1 MKIKEVKRF
10 SDRAFTAVLRLLA
23 QLNDRSELPDKDYF
37 KGILKSERTH
47 LFLAELDNK
56 EIVGMLTIVTYNVP
70 SGAKMWIEDVVVDE
84 AQRGKGFGKALM
96 EYALEY
102 AKSKGAGTIDLTS
115 KPSRVEANRLYQ
127 KLGFVLR
134 KTNVYR
140 YLIKE

>member
-1 MKIKEVKRF
+1 MKVKEIKRF
-10 SDRAFTAVLRLLA
+10 SDKAFTAVSRLLT

-37 KGILKSERTH
+37 KGLLKSERTH

-56 EIVGMLTIVTYNVP
+56 EIVGMLTIVSYDVP
-70 SGAKMWIEDVVVDE
+70 SGTRMWIEDVVVDE

-96 EYALEY
+96 EYALDY
-102 AKSKGAGTIDLTS
+102 AESKGAGTIDLTS
-115 KPSRVEANRLYQ
+115 RPSRIEANRLYQ

-140 YLIKE
+140 YLLK